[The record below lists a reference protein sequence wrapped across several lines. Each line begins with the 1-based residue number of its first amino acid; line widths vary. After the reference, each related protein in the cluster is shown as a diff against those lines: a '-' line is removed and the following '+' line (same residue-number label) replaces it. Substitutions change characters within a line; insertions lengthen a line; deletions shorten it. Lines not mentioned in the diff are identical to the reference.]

1 MTNLETEIRECT
13 ACELSQTRNCT
24 VPGEGSH
31 QARILFVGEGPGA
44 DEDREGRPFIGR
56 AGTLLDEALEQAG
69 LDREDVF
76 ITNIVK
82 CRPPGNRNP
91 LVEEMDACVHFLE
104 AQHETIQPRLIVTLG
119 KVPAEFLLG
128 RKVYITRENSHLD
141 FMKDGTAVMTV
152 LHPAYVLRNQRQ
164 EVRDAFFGAIQLA
177 KEIAHPLE
185 EKETS

>member
-1 MTNLETEIRECT
+1 MNSLETSIRECT
-13 ACELSQTRNCT
+13 ACVLSQTRNCT
-24 VPGEGSH
+24 VPGEGSP

-44 DEDREGRPFIGR
+44 DEDREGRPFVGR
-56 AGTLLDEALEQAG
+56 AGTLLDEALGQAG

-91 LVEEMDACVHFLE
+91 SVEEMEACVHFLE
-104 AQHETIQPRLIVTLG
+104 TQRVAIQPKLIVTLG
-119 KVPAEFLLG
+119 KIPAEFLLG
-128 RKVYITRENSHLD
+128 RRVYVTRENSHLD

-164 EVRDAFFGAIQLA
+164 EIRDDFFAAIQMA
-177 KEIAHPLE
+177 REIALPL
-185 EKETS
+185 KG